1 MGDHIE
7 PVANEGRSAGDLS
20 HRRILI
26 IMALVTVA
34 GCVLGFAFGSARF
47 GAGVLI
53 GGILSFVNY
62 FWLKGSLRSLFDRT
76 TGGESTGFLAAKYF
90 LRYLAIAAVLVL
102 FYAAFA
108 VPATAMLLGLASF
121 AFAVVIEGV
130 LRIFTTSLSKG
141 I

>member
-62 FWLKGSLRSLFDRT
+62 FWLKGSLRSLFERT
-76 TGGESTGFLAAKYF
+76 AAGGSAGFLAAKYF
-90 LRYLAIAAVLVL
+90 FRYLAIALVL
-102 FYAAFA
+102 ALFYYAFA

-130 LRIFTTSLSKG
+130 IRIFITSY
-141 I
+141 